1 MCLRPDR
8 AVRTATLIRSR
19 RSVAPR
25 AFAYARL
32 ARAPAARS
40 RLPAMAAQVSHAAL
54 AANEPDVL

>member
-1 MCLRPDR
+1 MCPRPDR
-8 AVRTATLIRSR
+8 AVRAATLIRSR